1 MEHEFRE
8 VPLASGTASIN
19 SKYPTPVDAYE
30 RMVQRSWVENARR
43 VVALQGD
50 SYIAALQ
57 SGAQRIY
64 DADETYRQLAAMPL
78 QRTAPARN
86 KHLREPHPTVT
97 ADLLSGFALI
107 GPLSHGAT
115 GIPESELHWKNYH
128 APPQLVSSHFAEPS
142 IFKPADPGWKVGDA
156 GLPNAAQCNY
166 IDEQFYVDTPNVR
179 KADLFRRLGNSVSAM
194 SFPDIVVLLTQQEWL
209 MLSAAR
215 RYGSVSVEANYIQ
228 ELVSRMVSWA
238 TDRLQRMTGSILST
252 DSSIQAQALAA
263 FRAPLPAG
271 AGTFHASTPYVQGD
285 PRITPVNSTLFGAT
299 AFESSVDPN
308 GKTISNWGVLPFRTT
323 AVAL

>member
-1 MEHEFRE
+1 
-8 VPLASGTASIN
+8 
-19 SKYPTPVDAYE
+19 
-30 RMVQRSWVENARR
+30 MVQRSWVENARR

-64 DADETYRQLAAMPL
+64 DADDAYRQLASLPL
-78 QRTAPARN
+78 STTAPARN
-86 KHLREPHPTVT
+86 KHLREPHPLVT
-97 ADLLSGFALI
+97 GDLLSGFALI
-107 GPLSHGAT
+107 GPLSRGVT

-128 APPQLVSSHFAEPS
+128 APPQLVSSHFAEPAVFQPS
-142 IFKPADPGWKVGDA
+142 DAGWKVGDQ
-156 GLPNAAQCNY
+156 GLPTPAQCNFLNQ
-166 IDEQFYVDTPNVR
+166 QFFLDAPNVR
-179 KADLFRRLGNSVSAM
+179 KGDLFRRLGNSVSTM
-194 SFPDIVVLLTQQEWL
+194 SFPDIVVLLTQQEWV

-215 RYGSVSVEANYIQ
+215 RYGSVPVEASYLQ

-238 TDRLQRMTGSILST
+238 TDRLQRMTGAAMSSE
-252 DSSIQAQALAA
+252 SSIQAQALAA
-263 FRAPLPAG
+263 FRAPVPAG

-285 PRITPVNSTLFGAT
+285 PRLTPINSTLFAAT

-323 AVAL
+323 AVSL